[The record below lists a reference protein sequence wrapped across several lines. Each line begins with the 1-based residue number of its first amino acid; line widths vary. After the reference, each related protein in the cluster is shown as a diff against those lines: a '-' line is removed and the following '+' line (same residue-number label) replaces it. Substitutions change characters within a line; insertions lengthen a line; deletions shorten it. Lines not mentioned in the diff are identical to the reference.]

1 MVARA
6 LAKEVHMITQP
17 LHTQQCTHTGAGLCA
32 NRGAG
37 HALQPIQARVA
48 AATPSKWVD
57 GIVVS
62 VATDGWIGIRLLVVP
77 DALDTP
83 DSTETVW
90 VWHHEDLTAELG
102 AGQPVAVHALYNVLA
117 SGRDRISVIRL

>member
-1 MVARA
+1 
-6 LAKEVHMITQP
+6 MITQP
-17 LHTQQCTHTGAGLCA
+17 LHTQQCNHTGSDVCA

-57 GIVVS
+57 GIVASVS
-62 VATDGWIGIRLLVVP
+62 AGGWIGIRLLDTPKKPGLLDVP
-77 DALDTP
+77 DDTG
-83 DSTETVW
+83 TVW
-90 VWHHEDLTAELG
+90 VWHHNDLTEHIG

-117 SGRDRISVIRL
+117 SGGSRISVIRL

>member
-1 MVARA
+1 
-6 LAKEVHMITQP
+6 MITQP
-17 LHTQQCTHTGAGLCA
+17 LHTQQCNHTGSAVCA

-48 AATPSKWVD
+48 AATPGKWVD
-57 GIVVS
+57 GIVASVS
-62 VATDGWIGIRLLVVP
+62 ADGWVGIRLLAGP
-77 DALDTP
+77 DAPSLLDP
-83 DSTETVW
+83 ADGAGTVW
-90 VWHHEDLTAELG
+90 VWNHDDLTGTLE

>member
-1 MVARA
+1 
-6 LAKEVHMITQP
+6 MITQP
-17 LHTQQCTHTGAGLCA
+17 LHTQQCNHTGAAVCA

-48 AATPSKWVD
+48 AATPGKWVD

-62 VATDGWIGIRLLVVP
+62 VSADGWVGIRLL
-77 DALDTP
+77 DAPVAIGLLDLA
-83 DSTETVW
+83 DGAETVW
-90 VWHHEDLTAELG
+90 VWNHEDLTAELG

-117 SGRDRISVIRL
+117 SGRSRISVIRL

>member
-1 MVARA
+1 
-6 LAKEVHMITQP
+6 MITRP
-17 LHTQQCTHTGAGLCA
+17 LHTQQCNHTGSDVCA

-57 GIVVS
+57 GIVAGAS
-62 VATDGWIGIRLLVVP
+62 ADGWVGIRLLQAGGTTGPLDLP
-77 DALDTP
+77 DNTD
-83 DSTETVW
+83 TVW
-90 VWHHEDLTAELG
+90 VWNHDDRTAEIT

-117 SGRDRISVIRL
+117 IGRNRISVIRL